1 MAHQHQHELRL
12 QQLKLEEQKLDVL
25 KQAVTSTENVSTEGS
40 RANAQASRANI
51 DASRTAA
58 ASVAVSKQVVEAVT
72 KMNGPAMVRL
82 ASSLFVLLSH
92 DCLETIATDVF

>member
-12 QQLKLEEQKLDVL
+12 QELKLEQQKLDVL

-82 ASSLFVLLSH
+82 ASSLSVLLSH